1 MTSLNST
8 NAIHLTKAAW
18 KTIAALALY
27 QCLPIFTVCCYFC
40 ATNGELV
47 NENISVISEASDH
60 SSRAV
65 HTCVM
70 KKNNEVLDL
79 HAELFTNEI
88 HLFILS
94 DS

>member
-1 MTSLNST
+1 MTSSKST
-8 NAIHLTKAAW
+8 NAVHLIKAAW
-18 KTIAALALY
+18 KTIAALVLY
-27 QCLPIFTVCCYFC
+27 QCLPIFTVCCYLC
-40 ATNGELV
+40 ATNGGLV
-47 NENISVISEASDH
+47 NKNISVTSEASDH

-79 HAELFTNEI
+79 PAELFTNEI